1 MTVTRIIGKKKEAN
15 GKNNL
20 RKYAMKQRNITKA
33 IKMETVKE
41 STSHKRFLETTKLL
55 LGADSDLCQYL
66 KAVSEDDREMLE
78 ILEEFLADT
87 YVKDQAVICEENI
100 DQAKVNRVMDEF
112 WDRAAE
118 NMNSRQENLRS
129 HGKPENEP
137 FQKSPQ
143 NCIDSLRLCIS
154 YAGFL

>member
-1 MTVTRIIGKKKEAN
+1 M
-15 GKNNL
+15 
-20 RKYAMKQRNITKA
+20 
-33 IKMETVKE
+33 
-41 STSHKRFLETTKLL
+41 
-55 LGADSDLCQYL
+55 

-118 NMNSRQENLRS
+118 NMNSVKKTSDLM
-129 HGKPENEP
+129 G
-137 FQKSPQ
+137 
-143 NCIDSLRLCIS
+143 SLRMNLSKKSTKLYRFSAIMYLLCRLPLTAAMMQLWLSIKRS
-154 YAGFL
+154 EHRYCTIWMK

>member
-1 MTVTRIIGKKKEAN
+1 MGKQLAKICHEAKEYYESYKN
-15 GKNNL
+15 GN
-20 RKYAMKQRNITKA
+20 
-33 IKMETVKE
+33 VKE

-118 NMNSRQENLRS
+118 NMNSVKKTSDLL
-129 HGKPENEP
+129 G
-137 FQKSPQ
+137 
-143 NCIDSLRLCIS
+143 SLRMNLSKKSTKLYRFSAIMYLLCR
-154 YAGFL
+154 LP